1 METGVDPFIPQYTH
15 ILLARIP
22 PVRMLL
28 ALTRKQVH
36 QRNTTQSST
45 GLARALYALC
55 AIAIALAQQHPPPH
69 PHTQP
74 CPRQPGGAG

>member
-28 ALTRKQVH
+28 ALTRKH
-36 QRNTTQSST
+36 
-45 GLARALYALC
+45 
-55 AIAIALAQQHPPPH
+55 
-69 PHTQP
+69 
-74 CPRQPGGAG
+74 